1 MRIDIWSDIVCPFC
15 YVGKRN
21 LEQALA
27 EFEHRD
33 EVEVVWHSFE
43 LDPSATEH
51 PAGSLPELIAKKYS
65 MPLEQAIASQES
77 LAERARE
84 VGLEFNWRQARY
96 GNTFDAHRVI
106 QYAAEQ
112 GLASAAQEAFKMAYF
127 TQGRSVQDHES
138 ILDIASEIGLD
149 TAEVEAV
156 LKSDRYAVQVRADE
170 QLAHQLGITGV
181 PFFLF
186 ESKWAV
192 NGAQPAEALVQALR
206 HVWEQTRQVEL
217 LNPLAGAS
225 GDAAGDGVAEAGS
238 AAAGA
243 SCDVNGNCS

>member
-65 MPLEQAIASQES
+65 MPLEQAIASQE
-77 LAERARE
+77 
-84 VGLEFNWRQARY
+84 
-96 GNTFDAHRVI
+96 
-106 QYAAEQ
+106 
-112 GLASAAQEAFKMAYF
+112 AFKLAYF

-156 LKSDRYAVQVRADE
+156 LKSDRYAADVRADE
-170 QLAHQLGITGV
+170 QLARQLGINGV
-181 PFFLF
+181 PFFLI

-192 NGAQPAEALVQALR
+192 SGAQPAEALVQALR
-206 HVWEQTRQVEL
+206 HVWEQTPHQVEL

-225 GDAAGDGVAEAGS
+225 EAGP
-238 AAAGA
+238 
-243 SCDVNGNCS
+243 SCDMNGNCS

>member
-51 PAGSLPELIAKKYS
+51 PAGSLPEMIAGKYQMS
-65 MPLEQAIASQES
+65 LEQAIASQES

-84 VGLEFNWRQARY
+84 VGLDFNWRQARY

-106 QYAAEQ
+106 HYAAEQ
-112 GLASAAQEAFKMAYF
+112 GLASAAQEAFKLAYF

-156 LKSDRYAVQVRADE
+156 LKSDRYAADVRADE
-170 QLAHQLGITGV
+170 QLARQLGINGV
-181 PFFLF
+181 PFFLI

-192 NGAQPAEALVQALR
+192 SGAQPAKMLVQALR
-206 HVWEQTRQVEL
+206 QVWDETHRVEF
-217 LNPLAGAS
+217 LNPLAGAA
-225 GDAAGDGVAEAGS
+225 GDAAGSNAAEAGP
-238 AAAGA
+238 
-243 SCDVNGNCS
+243 SCDMNGNCS

>member
-51 PAGSLPELIAKKYS
+51 PDGSLAELIAGKYQ

-77 LAERARE
+77 LAARARE

-106 QYAAEQ
+106 HYASEQ

-127 TQGRSVQDHES
+127 TEGRSVQDHES

-156 LKSDRYAVQVRADE
+156 LKSDRYAEQVRADE
-170 QLAHQLGITGV
+170 QLAHQLGINGV
-181 PFFLF
+181 PFFLI

-192 NGAQPAEALVQALR
+192 NGAQPAQALLQALR
-206 HVWEQTRQVEL
+206 HVWEQTHQVEL
-217 LNPLAGAS
+217 LNPLAGTSGNVA
-225 GDAAGDGVAEAGS
+225 GDAAGDGTAEAGS
-238 AAAGA
+238 

>member
-21 LEQALA
+21 LELALA

-33 EVEVVWHSFE
+33 EVDVVWHSFE

-51 PAGSLPELIAKKYS
+51 PAGSLPELIASKYQ
-65 MPLEQAIASQES
+65 MPLEQAIVSQES
-77 LAERARE
+77 LAERARK
-84 VGLEFNWRQARY
+84 VGLDFNWRQARY

-106 QYAAEQ
+106 HYASEQ

-127 TQGRSVQDHES
+127 TEGRSVQDHES
-138 ILDIASEIGLD
+138 ILDIASEVGLD

-156 LKSDRYAVQVRADE
+156 LKSDRYAADVRADE
-170 QLAHQLGITGV
+170 QLAHQLGINGV

-192 NGAQPAEALVQALR
+192 NGAQPAEALLQALR
-206 HVWEQTRQVEL
+206 HVWEQTHRVEF
-217 LNPLAGAS
+217 LNPLATENAQVS
-225 GDAAGDGVAEAGS
+225 E
-238 AAAGA
+238 AGA

>member
-51 PAGSLPELIAKKYS
+51 PAGSLPELIAGKYQMS
-65 MPLEQAIASQES
+65 LE
-77 LAERARE
+77 
-84 VGLEFNWRQARY
+84 
-96 GNTFDAHRVI
+96 
-106 QYAAEQ
+106 
-112 GLASAAQEAFKMAYF
+112 
-127 TQGRSVQDHES
+127 HES

-156 LKSDRYAVQVRADE
+156 LKSDRYAADVRADE
-170 QLAHQLGITGV
+170 QLARQLGINGV
-181 PFFLF
+181 PFFLI

-192 NGAQPAEALVQALR
+192 SGAQPAEMLVQALR
-206 HVWEQTRQVEL
+206 QVWEETHRVEFFE
-217 LNPLAGAS
+217 PAG
-225 GDAAGDGVAEAGS
+225 GRGW
-238 AAAGA
+238 
-243 SCDVNGNCS
+243 

>member
-21 LEQALA
+21 LELALA
-27 EFEHRD
+27 EFEHRN

-51 PAGSLPELIAKKYS
+51 PAGSLPEMIAGKYQ

-77 LAERARE
+77 IAERARE
-84 VGLEFNWRQARY
+84 VGLDFNWRQARY

-106 QYAAEQ
+106 HYAAEQ
-112 GLASAAQEAFKMAYF
+112 GLASAA
-127 TQGRSVQDHES
+127 QDHES

-156 LKSDRYAVQVRADE
+156 LKSDRYAVDVRADE
-170 QLAHQLGITGV
+170 QLAHQLGINGV
-181 PFFLF
+181 PFFLI

-206 HVWEQTRQVEL
+206 QVWEQTHQVEF
-217 LNPLAGAS
+217 LNPLAGAA
-225 GDAAGDGVAEAGS
+225 GDAAGNNAAEAGP
-238 AAAGA
+238 

>member
-51 PAGSLPELIAKKYS
+51 PAGSLPEMIAGKYQMS
-65 MPLEQAIASQES
+65 LEQAIASQES

-84 VGLEFNWRQARY
+84 VGLDFNWRQARY

-106 QYAAEQ
+106 HYAAEQ
-112 GLASAAQEAFKMAYF
+112 VWRRRRRRRLSWRTLRRAVRCRITSRFWILLLRLAWIPP
-127 TQGRSVQDHES
+127 R
-138 ILDIASEIGLD
+138 
-149 TAEVEAV
+149 
-156 LKSDRYAVQVRADE
+156 
-170 QLAHQLGITGV
+170 
-181 PFFLF
+181 
-186 ESKWAV
+186 
-192 NGAQPAEALVQALR
+192 LR
-206 HVWEQTRQVEL
+206 R
-217 LNPLAGAS
+217 
-225 GDAAGDGVAEAGS
+225 
-238 AAAGA
+238 
-243 SCDVNGNCS
+243 C